1 MFSNVHIVLVNTSH
15 PGNIGSTARA
25 MKTMGFKK
33 LLLVNPKEFPSVKSD
48 ALAVGCI
55 DVLEKA
61 KVFSSLDDAVASANV
76 NIGLSVRTRKASIPT
91 LNVNECINHVLSNN
105 NLKYNI
111 IFGNES
117 SGLSNSDLLKCD
129 YIVSIPTHKDYS
141 SLNLSAAVQLIT
153 YEFYKH
159 SNTHISNKKKPIVRA
174 TAKEKNYFI
183 ESLIALMGQ
192 TKFMSVKN
200 SKSLTKKI
208 YILFNKANLESDE
221 VNMLL
226 GMLNSINKKLN
237 K

>member
-91 LNVNECINHVLSNN
+91 LNVNECYQSC
-105 NLKYNI
+105 I
-111 IFGNES
+111 I
-117 SGLSNSDLLKCD
+117 K
-129 YIVSIPTHKDYS
+129 
-141 SLNLSAAVQLIT
+141 
-153 YEFYKH
+153 
-159 SNTHISNKKKPIVRA
+159 
-174 TAKEKNYFI
+174 
-183 ESLIALMGQ
+183 
-192 TKFMSVKN
+192 
-200 SKSLTKKI
+200 
-208 YILFNKANLESDE
+208 
-221 VNMLL
+221 
-226 GMLNSINKKLN
+226 
-237 K
+237 

>member
-1 MFSNVHIVLVNTSH
+1 MN
-15 PGNIGSTARA
+15 A
-25 MKTMGFKK
+25 
-33 LLLVNPKEFPSVKSD
+33 
-48 ALAVGCI
+48 
-55 DVLEKA
+55 
-61 KVFSSLDDAVASANV
+61 
-76 NIGLSVRTRKASIPT
+76 
-91 LNVNECINHVLSNN
+91 INHVLSNN

-183 ESLIALMGQ
+183 ESLITLMGQ

>member
-33 LLLVNPKEFPSVKSD
+33 LILVNPKEFPSEKSN
-48 ALAVGCI
+48 ALAVGCT
-55 DVLEKA
+55 DVLKTA
-61 KVFSSLDDAVASANV
+61 KVFPSLDVAIGSSNI
-76 NIGLSVRTRKASIPT
+76 NIGLSARTRKASIPV
-91 LNVNECINHVLSNN
+91 LSVDDCVKYVLSNN
-105 NLKYNI
+105 SLKYNI
-111 IFGNES
+111 IFGSEA

-129 YIVSIPTHKDYS
+129 YIVSIPTYKDYS

-153 YEFYKH
+153 YELYQK
-159 SNTHISNKKKPIVRA
+159 SNIHKLITKKSTSYA
-174 TAKEKNYFI
+174 TIKDKNYFI
-183 ESLIALMGQ
+183 ESLIDLMNE
-192 TKFMSVKN
+192 TNFMSVKN

-208 YILFNKANLESDE
+208 HILFNKANLESDE

-226 GMLNSINKKLN
+226 GMINSIYKKLN